1 MDKKRG
7 FFFAAWLMTRTV
19 LAQPG
24 TSPPAVGPALTLA
37 QCYELAQSQAPL
49 RHQIALTDG
58 QTANNQ
64 ARLSIQLRRPQ
75 VAVNGQGSYQSEVTR
90 LPLDVPGIAVPT
102 LSKDQYRLTLDAS
115 QTLCDGGAT
124 RRQQELEALAGQVSN
139 QQVEVSLYRVRDQ
152 VNALFFGI
160 LLADENTRL
169 RQALRADLTQ
179 RRQVLVARRAN
190 GVSTGQDL
198 ARLDAEL
205 VGLDQQLRDVAI
217 SRAGLLRQ
225 LGQLLGQPL
234 TPETRLT
241 APTELPPA
249 GPRPELGLYERQR
262 AQLAGQQKLN
272 DARLVPRLS
281 LFGQVGYGRPTLDF
295 LRNDFHG
302 YGQGGVRLTWAL
314 NNYYTRRQDR
324 ETLRLNQEA
333 VGVQQ
338 AAFEQAQRVEAAGRQ
353 AAAERYRA
361 QLETDDALIALRE
374 KIRITAAVQLDNGII
389 GFSDYFTEA
398 NHLTQAHLNQQLHRV
413 QLLQAQADL
422 LTTQGGTAPPTT
434 PANR

>member
-1 MDKKRG
+1 MDNRPVFILVACLTAFEG
-7 FFFAAWLMTRTV
+7 
-19 LAQPG
+19 LAQPA
-24 TSPPAVGPALTLA
+24 TSVTTEPPLTLN
-37 QCYELAQSQAPL
+37 QCYALVQAHAPL
-49 RHQIALTDG
+49 RRQQVLNDA
-58 QTANNQ
+58 QAANNQ
-64 ARLSIQLRRPQ
+64 ARLATQLRLPQ
-75 VAVNGQGSYQSEVTR
+75 VAINGQASYQSEVTK
-90 LPLDVPGIAVPT
+90 LPIDVPGAVIPT

-115 QTLCDGGAT
+115 QTLYDGGTT
-124 RRQQELEALAGQVSN
+124 RRQQELESLASQAGN
-139 QQVEVSLYRVRDQ
+139 QQVEVSLYRIREQ
-152 VNALFFGI
+152 VNALFFGA

-169 RQALRADLTQ
+169 RQALRADLAQ

-190 GVSTGQDL
+190 GTSTGQDV

-205 VGLDQQLRDVAI
+205 VGLDQQLRDVAA

-225 LGQLLGQPL
+225 LAELLGQPL
-234 TPETRLT
+234 APDTHLT
-241 APTELPPA
+241 APADLPPA
-249 GPRPELGLYERQR
+249 GPRPEVGLYERQR

-272 DARLVPRLS
+272 DARLAPRLS

-314 NNYYTRRQDR
+314 SNYYTRRQDR

-338 AAFEQAQRVEAAGRQ
+338 ATFEQAQRVEAAGRQ
-353 AAAERYRA
+353 TAADRYRA
-361 QLETDDALIALRE
+361 LLETDGELIALRE
-374 KIRITAAVQLDNGII
+374 KIRATAAVQLANGLI

-398 NHLTQAHLNQQLHRV
+398 NHLTQARLNEQLHRV

-422 LTTQGGTAPPTT
+422 LTTQGGTAPPTA

>member
-1 MDKKRG
+1 MLND
-7 FFFAAWLMTRTV
+7 
-19 LAQPG
+19 AQ
-24 TSPPAVGPALTLA
+24 A
-37 QCYELAQSQAPL
+37 
-49 RHQIALTDG
+49 
-58 QTANNQ
+58 ANNQ
-64 ARLSIQLRRPQ
+64 ARLATQLRLPQ
-75 VAVNGQGSYQSEVTR
+75 VAINGQASYQSEVTK
-90 LPLDVPGIAVPT
+90 LPIDVPGAVIPT

-115 QTLCDGGAT
+115 QTLYDGGTT
-124 RRQQELEALAGQVSN
+124 RRQQELESLASQAGN
-139 QQVEVSLYRVRDQ
+139 QQVEVSLYRIREQ
-152 VNALFFGI
+152 VNALFFGA

-169 RQALRADLTQ
+169 RQALRADLAQ

-190 GVSTGQDL
+190 GTSTGQDV

-205 VGLDQQLRDVAI
+205 VGLDQQLRDVAA

-225 LGQLLGQPL
+225 LAELLGQPL
-234 TPETRLT
+234 APDTRLT
-241 APTELPPA
+241 APADLPPA
-249 GPRPELGLYERQR
+249 GPRPEVGLYERQR

-272 DARLVPRLS
+272 DARLAPRLS

-314 NNYYTRRQDR
+314 SNYYTRRQDR

-338 AAFEQAQRVEAAGRQ
+338 ATFEQAQRVEAAGRQ
-353 AAAERYRA
+353 TAADRYRA
-361 QLETDDALIALRE
+361 LLETDGELIALRE
-374 KIRITAAVQLDNGII
+374 KIRATAAVQLANGLI

-398 NHLTQAHLNQQLHRV
+398 NHLTQARLNEQLHRV

-422 LTTQGGTAPPTT
+422 LTTQGGTAPPTA

>member
-1 MDKKRG
+1 MDKKQG
-7 FFFAAWLMTRTV
+7 FFLAAWLV
-19 LAQPG
+19 AHAGLAQPA
-24 TSPPAVGPALTLA
+24 TPPAAGPLLTLS
-37 QCYELAQSQAPL
+37 QCYELAQAHAPL
-49 RHQIALTDG
+49 RRQQVLNDA
-58 QTANNQ
+58 QAANNQ
-64 ARLSIQLRRPQ
+64 ARLATQLRLPQ
-75 VAVNGQGSYQSEVTR
+75 VAINGQASYQSEVTKI
-90 LPLDVPGIAVPT
+90 PIDVPGFSLPT

-115 QTLCDGGAT
+115 QTLYDGGAT
-124 RRQQELEALAGQVSN
+124 RRQQELEALASQAGN
-139 QQVEVSLYRVRDQ
+139 QQVEVSLYRVREQ
-152 VNALFFGI
+152 VNALFFGA
-160 LLADENTRL
+160 LLADENARL
-169 RQALRADLTQ
+169 RQALRADLAQ

-205 VGLDQQLRDVAI
+205 VGLDQQLRDVAA

-225 LGQLLGQPL
+225 LAELLGQPL
-234 TPETRLT
+234 APATPLT
-241 APTELPPA
+241 APADLPPA
-249 GPRPELGLYERQR
+249 GPRPEVGLYERQR
-262 AQLAGQQKLN
+262 AQFAGQQKLN
-272 DARLVPRLS
+272 DARLAPRLS

-314 NNYYTRRQDR
+314 SNYYTRRQDR

-353 AAAERYRA
+353 TAADRYRA
-361 QLETDDALIALRE
+361 LLETDGELIGLRE
-374 KIRITAAVQLDNGII
+374 KIRATAAVQLANGLI

-398 NHLTQAHLNQQLHRV
+398 NHLTQARLNEQLHRV

-422 LTTQGGTAPPTT
+422 LTTQGGTAPPTAPT
-434 PANR
+434 NR

>member
-7 FFFAAWLMTRTV
+7 LFFAACLVTRAV

-24 TSPPAVGPALTLA
+24 TPPPAAGADMTLA
-37 QCYELAQSQAPL
+37 QCYEMAQLQAPL
-49 RHQIALTDG
+49 RRHIPLTDA

-64 ARLSIQLRRPQ
+64 ARLATQLRRPQ
-75 VAVNGQGSYQSEVTR
+75 VAVNGQASYQSEVTKI
-90 LPLDVPGIAVPT
+90 PIDVPGVVIPT

-115 QTLCDGGAT
+115 QTLYDGGTT

-139 QQVEVSLYRVRDQ
+139 QQVEVSLYRVREQ
-152 VNALFFGI
+152 VNALFFGA
-160 LLADENTRL
+160 LLADENARL
-169 RQALRADLTQ
+169 RQALRTDLAQ

-190 GVSTGQDL
+190 GTSTGQDL

-205 VGLDQQLRDVAI
+205 VGLDQQLRDVAAG
-217 SRAGLLRQ
+217 RAGLLRQ
-225 LGQLLGQPL
+225 LAELLGQPL
-234 TPETRLT
+234 APDTRLT
-241 APTELPPA
+241 APADLPPV
-249 GPRPELGLYERQR
+249 GPRPEMGLYERQR
-262 AQLAGQQKLN
+262 AQLVGQQKLN
-272 DARLVPRLS
+272 DARLAPRLS
-281 LFGQVGYGRPTLDF
+281 LFGQVGYGRPGLDF

-302 YGQGGVRLTWAL
+302 YGQGGVRLSWAL
-314 NNYYTRRQDR
+314 SNYYTRRQDR

-361 QLETDDALIALRE
+361 QLETDEALIALRE
-374 KIRITAAVQLDNGII
+374 KIRATAAVQLANGLI
-389 GFSDYFTEA
+389 GFNDYFTEA
-398 NHLTQAHLNQQLHRV
+398 NHLTQARLNEQLHRL

-422 LTTQGGTAPPTT
+422 LMTQGGTIPPTAPT
-434 PANR
+434 NR

>member
-1 MDKKRG
+1 MDKKLG
-7 FFFAAWLMTRTV
+7 LFFAAWLVARVV

-24 TSPPAVGPALTLA
+24 APPPAAGPALTLA
-37 QCYELAQSQAPL
+37 QCYELAQTQAPL
-49 RHQIALTDG
+49 RRQIVLTDA

-64 ARLSIQLRRPQ
+64 ARLSTQLGRPQ
-75 VAVNGQGSYQSEVTR
+75 VAVNGQATYQSEVTKI
-90 LPLDVPGIAVPT
+90 PIDVPGLPIPT

-115 QTLCDGGAT
+115 QTLYDGGTT

-139 QQVEVSLYRVRDQ
+139 QQVEVSLYRVRYQ
-152 VNALFFGI
+152 VNTLFFGV
-160 LLADENTRL
+160 LLADEDTRL

-179 RRQVLVARRAN
+179 RHRVLVARRAN

-205 VGLDQQLRDVAI
+205 AGLDQQLREVAV
-217 SRAGLLRQ
+217 SRAGLV
-225 LGQLLGQPL
+225 GQLAELVGQTL
-234 TPETRLT
+234 ASETQLA
-241 APTELPPA
+241 APAALPPA
-249 GPRPELGLYERQR
+249 VPRPELAFYERQR
-262 AQLAGQQKLN
+262 AQLAGQQQLN
-272 DARLVPRLS
+272 GARLAPRLS

-302 YGQGGVRLTWAL
+302 YGQGGVRLSWAL

-338 AAFEQAQRVEAAGRQ
+338 AAFEQAQRVEAAGRG
-353 AAAERYRA
+353 AAADRYRA
-361 QLETDDALIALRE
+361 LLETDDALVALRE
-374 KIRITAAVQLDNGII
+374 KIRATAAVQLANGII

-398 NHLTQAHLNQQLHRV
+398 NNLTQARLNQQLHRV
-413 QLLQAQADL
+413 QLLQAEADL
-422 LTTQGGTAPPTT
+422 LTTQGGPARPTP

>member
-1 MDKKRG
+1 MDNRPV
-7 FFFAAWLMTRTV
+7 FILVACLTAFAG

-24 TSPPAVGPALTLA
+24 APPAAGLPLTLN
-37 QCYELAQSQAPL
+37 QCYALVQAHAPL
-49 RHQIALTDG
+49 RRQQVLNDA
-58 QTANNQ
+58 QAANNQ
-64 ARLSIQLRRPQ
+64 ARLATQLRLPQ
-75 VAVNGQGSYQSEVTR
+75 VAINGQASYQSEVTK
-90 LPLDVPGIAVPT
+90 LSIDVPGAVIPT

-115 QTLCDGGAT
+115 QTLYDGGTT
-124 RRQQELEALAGQVSN
+124 RRQQELESLASQAGN
-139 QQVEVSLYRVRDQ
+139 QQVEVSLYRVREQ
-152 VNALFFGI
+152 VNALFFGA
-160 LLADENTRL
+160 LLADENARL
-169 RQALRADLTQ
+169 RQALRADLAQ

-190 GVSTGQDL
+190 GTSTGQDV

-205 VGLDQQLRDVAI
+205 VGLDQQLRDVAA

-225 LGQLLGQPL
+225 LAELLGQPL
-234 TPETRLT
+234 APDTRLT
-241 APTELPPA
+241 ASTDLPPA
-249 GPRPELGLYERQR
+249 GLRPEVGLYERQR
-262 AQLAGQQKLN
+262 AQLVGQQKLN
-272 DARLVPRLS
+272 DARLAPRLS

-302 YGQGGVRLTWAL
+302 YGQGGVRLSWSL

-338 AAFEQAQRVEAAGRQ
+338 AAFEQTQRVEAAGRQ
-353 AAAERYRA
+353 TAADRYHA
-361 QLETDDALIALRE
+361 LLETDGELIALRE
-374 KIRITAAVQLDNGII
+374 KIRATAAVQLANGLI

-398 NHLTQAHLNQQLHRV
+398 NHLTQARLNEQLHRV

-422 LTTQGGTAPPTT
+422 LTTQGGTAPPTA